1 MSARS
6 SSQESDPGY
15 VMRPPSLGHYQSQPS
30 SLSISNDSTNNTV
43 NLKFTKNRSRT
54 KKCGRLLMYLGYLQM
69 VLDLVGVVFIVVEL
83 VNYGKSR
90 RHLSRRRQ
98 HFEDK

>member
-1 MSARS
+1 
-6 SSQESDPGY
+6 
-15 VMRPPSLGHYQSQPS
+15 
-30 SLSISNDSTNNTV
+30 
-43 NLKFTKNRSRT
+43 
-54 KKCGRLLMYLGYLQM
+54 MYLGYLQM